1 MKIKFLG
8 TSSMVPTK
16 DRNHTSILLTYNAE
30 NILIDCGEGTQR
42 QLKIAN
48 INPCKITKILLTHI
62 HGDHTLGLPG
72 LIQTL
77 GANNYQKTLEIYGPK
92 NTRNFIDNILKTFH
106 LENKIKLTT
115 TEIDKREFLETKEFY
130 LEALPL
136 KHSTYTLAYSFT
148 EKDKRKINLS
158 YTKKF
163 DLTKHP
169 LLGELQR
176 GKDITFKGKKITAD
190 KATILKKGKKIS
202 LIFDTELTQNCIE
215 ISKNADLLIA
225 EATYESDLEE
235 KAKEY
240 QHLTSEQSAL
250 IAKKARVKALI
261 LTHFSQRYKTPDQSL
276 KEAKKI
282 FKNTQAAKDFLEIN
296 I

>member
-92 NTRNFIDNILKTFH
+92 NTKNFISNILRTFH
-106 LENKIKLTT
+106 LENKIKLTII
-115 TEIDKREFLETKEFY
+115 EVNKRRFLETKEFY
-130 LEALPL
+130 LEALPV
-136 KHSTYTLAYSFT
+136 KHTTYTLAYSFI

-163 DLTKHP
+163 NLIKHP
-169 LLGELQR
+169 LLGELQM
-176 GKDITFKGKKITAD
+176 GKDINFKGKKITVD
-190 KATILKKGKKIS
+190 KATTLKRGKKIS
-202 LIFDTELTQNCIE
+202 FIFDTELTQNCIE

-250 IAKKARVKALI
+250 IAKKAKVNALI

-296 I
+296 L

>member
-48 INPCKITKILLTHI
+48 INPCKITKILLTHM
-62 HGDHTLGLPG
+62 HGDHTLGIPG

-92 NTRNFIDNILKTFH
+92 NTKNFINNILKTFH
-106 LENKIKLTT
+106 LENKIKLNV
-115 TEIDKREFLETKEFY
+115 TEIDKKKFLETKEFY
-130 LEALPL
+130 LEALPV
-136 KHSTYTLAYSFT
+136 KHSTYTLAYSFI
-148 EKDKRKINLS
+148 EKDKRKINLN

-163 DLTKHP
+163 NLTKHP
-169 LLGELQR
+169 LLGELQK

-202 LIFDTELTQNCIE
+202 FIFDTELTQNCIE

-240 QHLTSEQSAL
+240 KHLTSEQSAI
-250 IAKKARVKALI
+250 IAKKAKVNALI

-296 I
+296 M

>member
-1 MKIKFLG
+1 
-8 TSSMVPTK
+8 MVPTK

-77 GANNYQKTLEIYGPK
+77 GANNYQKTLEIYGPE
-92 NTRNFIDNILKTFH
+92 NTKNFISNILRTFH
-106 LENKIKLTT
+106 LENKIKLTII
-115 TEIDKREFLETKEFY
+115 EVNKRRFLETKEFY
-130 LEALPL
+130 LEALPV
-136 KHSTYTLAYSFT
+136 KHTTYTLAYSFI

-163 DLTKHP
+163 NLIKHP
-169 LLGELQR
+169 LLGELQM
-176 GKDITFKGKKITAD
+176 GKDINFKGKKITVD
-190 KATILKKGKKIS
+190 KATTLKRGKKIS
-202 LIFDTELTQNCIE
+202 FIFDTELTQNCIE

-250 IAKKARVKALI
+250 IAKKAKVNALI

-296 I
+296 L

>member
-1 MKIKFLG
+1 
-8 TSSMVPTK
+8 MVPTK

-92 NTRNFIDNILKTFH
+92 NTKNFISNILRTFH
-106 LENKIKLTT
+106 LENKIKLTII
-115 TEIDKREFLETKEFY
+115 EVNKRRFLETKEFY
-130 LEALPL
+130 LEALPV
-136 KHSTYTLAYSFT
+136 KHTTYTLAYSFI

-163 DLTKHP
+163 NLIKHP
-169 LLGELQR
+169 LLGELQM
-176 GKDITFKGKKITAD
+176 GKDINFKGKKITVD
-190 KATILKKGKKIS
+190 KATTLKRGKKIS
-202 LIFDTELTQNCIE
+202 FIFDTELTQNCIE

-250 IAKKARVKALI
+250 IAKKAKVNALI

-296 I
+296 L

>member
-169 LLGELQR
+169 LLGELQK

-202 LIFDTELTQNCIE
+202 FIFDTELTQNCME

>member
-1 MKIKFLG
+1 
-8 TSSMVPTK
+8 MVPTK

-30 NILIDCGEGTQR
+30 NILIDCWEGTQR

-62 HGDHTLGLPG
+62 HGDHTLGIPG

-77 GANNYQKTLEIYGPK
+77 GANKYQKTLEIYGPK
-92 NTRNFIDNILKTFH
+92 NTKNFISNILKTFH
-106 LENKIKLTT
+106 LENKIKLNV
-115 TEIDKREFLETKEFY
+115 TEIDKRKFLETKEFY
-130 LEALPL
+130 LEALPV
-136 KHSTYTLAYSFT
+136 KHSTYTLAYSFI
-148 EKDKRKINLS
+148 EKDKRKINLN

-163 DLTKHP
+163 NLTKHP
-169 LLGELQR
+169 LLGELQK

-202 LIFDTELTQNCIE
+202 FIFDTELTQNCIE

-240 QHLTSEQSAL
+240 KHLTSEQSAI
-250 IAKKARVKALI
+250 IAKKAKVNALI

-296 I
+296 M

>member
-92 NTRNFIDNILKTFH
+92 NTKNFINNILKTFH

-115 TEIDKREFLETKEFY
+115 TEIDKRKFLETKEFY

>member
-42 QLKIAN
+42 QLKIAS

-169 LLGELQR
+169 LLGELQK

-202 LIFDTELTQNCIE
+202 FIFDTELTQNCIE

>member
-48 INPCKITKILLTHI
+48 INPCKITKILLTHM
-62 HGDHTLGLPG
+62 HGDHTLGIPG

-92 NTRNFIDNILKTFH
+92 NTKNFINNILKTFH
-106 LENKIKLTT
+106 LENKIKLNV
-115 TEIDKREFLETKEFY
+115 TEIDKKKFLETKEFY
-130 LEALPL
+130 LEALPV
-136 KHSTYTLAYSFT
+136 KHSTYTLAYSFI
-148 EKDKRKINLS
+148 EKDKRKINLN

-163 DLTKHP
+163 NLTKHP
-169 LLGELQR
+169 LLGELQK

-202 LIFDTELTQNCIE
+202 FIFDTELTQNCIE

-240 QHLTSEQSAL
+240 KHLTSEQSAI
-250 IAKKARVKALI
+250 IAKKAKVNALI

-282 FKNTQAAKDFLEIN
+282 FKNTQSAKDFLEIN
-296 I
+296 M

>member
-16 DRNHTSILLTYNAE
+16 DRNHTAILLTYNAE

-62 HGDHTLGLPG
+62 HGDHTLGIPG

-77 GANNYQKTLEIYGPK
+77 GTNNYQKTLEIYGPT
-92 NTRNFIDNILKTFH
+92 NTKNFINNILKTFH
-106 LENKIKLTT
+106 VENKIKINT
-115 TEIDKREFLETKEFY
+115 TEITKTKFLETKEFF
-130 LEALPL
+130 LEALPV
-136 KHSTYTLAYSFT
+136 KHSTHTLAYSFT
-148 EKDKRKINLS
+148 EKDKRKINLN

-163 DLTKHP
+163 NLTKHP

-176 GKDITFKGKKITAD
+176 GKDITFKGKKITAN

-202 LIFDTELTQNCIE
+202 FIFDTELTQNCIE
-215 ISKNADLLIA
+215 ISKNADLVIA
-225 EATYESDLEE
+225 EATYESDLQE

-240 QHLTSEQSAL
+240 QHLTSEQAAL
-250 IAKKARVKALI
+250 IAKKAKVKKLI
-261 LTHFSQRYKTPDQSL
+261 LTHFSQRYKTPDQAL

-282 FKNTQAAKDFLEIN
+282 FNNTITAKDFLEIN
-296 I
+296 L

>member
-169 LLGELQR
+169 LLGELQK

-202 LIFDTELTQNCIE
+202 FIFDTELTQNCME

-296 I
+296 M

>member
-1 MKIKFLG
+1 
-8 TSSMVPTK
+8 MVPTK

-92 NTRNFIDNILKTFH
+92 NTKNFINNILKTFH

-115 TEIDKREFLETKEFY
+115 TEIDKRKFLETKEFY

-169 LLGELQR
+169 LLGELQK

-202 LIFDTELTQNCIE
+202 FIFDTELTQNCIE

>member
-92 NTRNFIDNILKTFH
+92 NTKNFISNILRTFH
-106 LENKIKLTT
+106 LENKIKLTII
-115 TEIDKREFLETKEFY
+115 EIDKRKFLETKEFY
-130 LEALPL
+130 LEALPV

-163 DLTKHP
+163 NLIKHP

-190 KATILKKGKKIS
+190 KATTLKRGKKIS
-202 LIFDTELTQNCIE
+202 FIFDTELTQNCIE
-215 ISKNADLLIA
+215 ISKNADLVIA
-225 EATYESDLEE
+225 EATYESDLQE